1 MNLRDLRYLVA
12 LAELRHFGRAA
23 ERLHLS
29 QPPVSLAVKE
39 LEEELR
45 ATEHELVTLPE
56 KLKADRAALISALT
70 RRFMAYQNANKRARS
85 APDPVYF
92 SDNPKPLIESLL

>member
-1 MNLRDLRYLVA
+1 M
-12 LAELRHFGRAA
+12 
-23 ERLHLS
+23 
-29 QPPVSLAVKE
+29 
-39 LEEELR
+39 R

-85 APDPVYF
+85 APGPVYF